1 MVEPLRV
8 LVAHNYYRLRGGEDA
23 VAEAEV
29 ALLRKHGHDVEFLVR
44 SNADLDESRRVRS
57 VSDAI
62 WSSTSYRAIND
73 AIRRFRPNVLHTHNT
88 FPVLSPAVI
97 HAAARNG
104 VPVVQTL
111 HNFRLMCV
119 QAMFLRDGKVCEDCL
134 GRIPWRG
141 VVRKC
146 YRGSLAASAALASSL
161 VTHRVLGTYR
171 HRVARFIALN
181 AFCKEKFVEGGLP
194 EERIAIKPNFVE
206 VPTLRDEPRQR
217 GLFVGRLSPEKGVAT
232 LAGAMGLLSEAQVD
246 VLGEGPEQDRLR
258 NIPRLTLLGSAGPQE
273 VHARMSR
280 AAYLVL
286 PSIWYENF
294 PRTLVEAY
302 GAGLPVIASR
312 IGALKE
318 IVEEGRTGL
327 LFEPGSASDLAGK
340 MAWADANPGEMRRM
354 GSNARQEYE
363 QRYSPDINYRQ
374 LTAIYEAA
382 ARYLS
387 PAGP

>member
-88 FPVLSPAVI
+88 FPVLSPAII

-181 AFCKEKFVEGGLP
+181 AFCKDKFVEGGLP

-327 LFEPGSASDLAGK
+327 LFEPGSASDLASK